1 MQLKRSSLSSC
12 PLRQNDFNF
21 LRFDG
26 RSEAAMKLS
35 TKGRYGLRALLDLA
49 VNSEG
54 SHVSLYNIADRQK
67 ISVNY
72 LEQVFSTLRKSGIVR
87 SIKGAQGG
95 YMLDVNPANIKVGDI
110 LRNLE
115 GSLSVVD
122 DGPEENIGS
131 MERCICTK
139 VWNRLNESINNVI
152 DSITLQDLITEY
164 RHSANYMMYYI

>member
-1 MQLKRSSLSSC
+1 MR
-12 PLRQNDFNF
+12 
-21 LRFDG
+21 
-26 RSEAAMKLS
+26 LS

-95 YMLDVNPANIKVGDI
+95 YMLDVNPASIKVGDI

-122 DGPEENIGS
+122 DEPEENIGS
-131 MERCICTK
+131 MERCIRAK